1 MSSFPLPIRVAAG
14 LAAVTVEEA
23 KRLPGQLLGLPVTV
37 VSQALQVSMRVQQQ
51 VTELA
56 IKGDETLS
64 ALRGTEQQPE
74 WATFDEDEQP
84 GPAGG
89 DAAGGTGA
97 AEPAPG
103 PVTDLGEPSALG
115 DDLAVLPEYDQMSL
129 PQLRGKLRGFSESE
143 LVVLLEHEQ
152 QHARRPDFERMLSN
166 RLERLR
172 Q

>member
-64 ALRGTEQQPE
+64 VLSGTEQQPE

-84 GPAGG
+84 AAADGA
-89 DAAGGTGA
+89 DAA
-97 AEPAPG
+97 ESRPG
-103 PVTDLGEPSALG
+103 PVTDLGEPSTVG
-115 DDLAVLPEYDQMSL
+115 DDLAVLPGYDQMSL
-129 PQLRGKLRGFSESE
+129 PQLRGRLRGFSESE
-143 LVVLLEHEQ
+143 LVALLEHER
-152 QHARRPDFERMLSN
+152 QHAQRPDFERMLSN

>member
-14 LAAVTVEEA
+14 LATVTVEEA

-64 ALRGTEQQPE
+64 ALSGTEQQPE

-84 GPAGG
+84 
-89 DAAGGTGA
+89 AAADGADA
-97 AEPAPG
+97 AEPRPG
-103 PVTDLGEPSALG
+103 PVTDLGGPSAVG

-129 PQLRGKLRGFSESE
+129 PQLRGRLRGFSESE
-143 LVVLLEHEQ
+143 LVALLEHERR
-152 QHARRPDFERMLSN
+152 HAQRPDFERMLSN